1 MSSVLPVS
9 EMMKPS
15 TTWSLKCTALD
26 MVYDKCADALPYIF
40 TSAKKHNKINSLKK
54 SLKGG
59 YVWGSYKVDNGSEF
73 NKKNNDIQ
81 YINCIYDNMI
91 AGQGQAVEKVVEKE
105 VVVEKVVGR
114 YDHYKESTWNE
125 LVAKT
130 KENKKLKKKVA
141 ELEAQVKEAC
151 TGFDEIN
158 EKVKKAIVDHKFNN
172 HLEDL
177 LDRADNKVDMVI
189 VDKPTTAEIE
199 VQTDPISDDDQEHN
213 WFNYQHVKQQLEEM
227 TDIRFASQKKNIRLQ
242 EELATAKDTIKDMAE
257 QLKAKPVEKSPDFD
271 IPVVDGEEIEVCGTN
286 GTTIRYKGDVYW
298 TKKYIDRK
306 IKRSEEYGV
315 KMKMACEDAEYKRD
329 NAELRLE
336 NYKETWR
343 DLQKENKKLNF
354 QLQKGEMYG
363 KVELM
368 EKLDRAEKE
377 IAKLENSDWKVKADE
392 WEQKYEEENTK
403 KLMLKKQLETTIEE
417 RDEEL
422 HNAYE
427 ELDEVKETLQQYK
440 DHGF

>member
-1 MSSVLPVS
+1 
-9 EMMKPS
+9 
-15 TTWSLKCTALD
+15 
-26 MVYDKCADALPYIF
+26 
-40 TSAKKHNKINSLKK
+40 
-54 SLKGG
+54 
-59 YVWGSYKVDNGSEF
+59 
-73 NKKNNDIQ
+73 
-81 YINCIYDNMI
+81 
-91 AGQGQAVEKVVEKE
+91 
-105 VVVEKVVGR
+105 
-114 YDHYKESTWNE
+114 
-125 LVAKT
+125 
-130 KENKKLKKKVA
+130 
-141 ELEAQVKEAC
+141 
-151 TGFDEIN
+151 
-158 EKVKKAIVDHKFNN
+158 
-172 HLEDL
+172 
-177 LDRADNKVDMVI
+177 
-189 VDKPTTAEIE
+189 
-199 VQTDPISDDDQEHN
+199 
-213 WFNYQHVKQQLEEM
+213 
-227 TDIRFASQKKNIRLQ
+227 
-242 EELATAKDTIKDMAE
+242 
-257 QLKAKPVEKSPDFD
+257 
-271 IPVVDGEEIEVCGTN
+271 
-286 GTTIRYKGDVYW
+286 
-298 TKKYIDRK
+298 
-306 IKRSEEYGV
+306 
-315 KMKMACEDAEYKRD
+315 MACEDAEYKRD

>member
-1 MSSVLPVS
+1 
-9 EMMKPS
+9 
-15 TTWSLKCTALD
+15 
-26 MVYDKCADALPYIF
+26 
-40 TSAKKHNKINSLKK
+40 
-54 SLKGG
+54 
-59 YVWGSYKVDNGSEF
+59 
-73 NKKNNDIQ
+73 
-81 YINCIYDNMI
+81 
-91 AGQGQAVEKVVEKE
+91 
-105 VVVEKVVGR
+105 
-114 YDHYKESTWNE
+114 
-125 LVAKT
+125 
-130 KENKKLKKKVA
+130 
-141 ELEAQVKEAC
+141 
-151 TGFDEIN
+151 
-158 EKVKKAIVDHKFNN
+158 
-172 HLEDL
+172 
-177 LDRADNKVDMVI
+177 
-189 VDKPTTAEIE
+189 
-199 VQTDPISDDDQEHN
+199 
-213 WFNYQHVKQQLEEM
+213 M